1 MFDPHT
7 GQPIQPV
14 PATLY
19 LDAKPEKEYTV
30 HDCCYPNVSGGG
42 YQKIKLYKDDI
53 VFEQTCPCPWCI
65 FMIPGFGCL
74 FPFTCPI
81 FWCLK
86 GKTFVTRKPYREL
99 KSMEYVTSEGCCDCC
114 CLDSYYIGGLFG
126 EPNRQMLPMIP
137 QEMADKAKM
146 KEMVGDI
153 SQAMAQKSFT
163 SAGSVSV

>member
-65 FMIPGFGCL
+65 FMIPGFGRPL
-74 FPFTCPI
+74 PVH
-81 FWCLK
+81 L
-86 GKTFVTRKPYREL
+86 
-99 KSMEYVTSEGCCDCC
+99 
-114 CLDSYYIGGLFG
+114 
-126 EPNRQMLPMIP
+126 PNFL
-137 QEMADKAKM
+137 
-146 KEMVGDI
+146 V
-153 SQAMAQKSFT
+153 SQGARPLSR
-163 SAGSVSV
+163 GSLTASSSLWST